1 MGPTGPA
8 GADGAPGS
16 NGVGV
21 PIGGTTG
28 QILAKIDATDYNTQW
43 VTPTSGGASDWGDLG
58 GTLTDQTD
66 LIAYLAAT
74 YLALG
79 GGALTGRVDFKPGTG
94 TSASFRIPGGTAPSS
109 PAHGDVYA
117 SGGTN
122 LLIYRSSAWYFTSF
136 INKAETYTAKK
147 TFNPSVAGGALINLG
162 GNTGVAP
169 SSPVDGDLWQT
180 SAGLYWRNNTVT
192 EGPLKPEM
200 KGANVALADTITLG
214 PGSHIHITAGTGPI
228 TDIDWSSAV
237 DGRHCMLIFDVAA
250 TMTHGANL
258 VLPGGVS
265 HDFAIDDR
273 AIVLQDNGD
282 KVYVHPL
289 KARKPKFMG
298 TFGGA
303 PGASVV
309 VFAFLA
315 NESLSYRHRCWDR

>member
-1 MGPTGPA
+1 
-8 GADGAPGS
+8 
-16 NGVGV
+16 
-21 PIGGTTG
+21 
-28 QILAKIDATDYNTQW
+28 
-43 VTPTSGGASDWGDLG
+43 
-58 GTLTDQTD
+58 
-66 LIAYLAAT
+66 
-74 YLALG
+74 
-79 GGALTGRVDFKPGTG
+79 LTGRVDFKASNS

-122 LLIYRSSAWYFTSF
+122 LLIYLSIAWYFTSF
-136 INKAETYTAKK
+136 INKAETFTAKK
-147 TFNPSVAGGALINLG
+147 TFQPSVTGGASLNLG

-169 SSPVDGDLWQT
+169 TSPVDGDLWQT
-180 SAGLYWRNNTVT
+180 AGGLYWRNNTVI

-200 KGANVALADTITLG
+200 KGASVALAGIIALG
-214 PGSHIHITAGTGPI
+214 AGSHIHITAGTGPI
-228 TDIDWSSAV
+228 TDIDWASAV

-250 TMTHGANL
+250 TMIHGANL

-265 HDFAIDDR
+265 HDFGVDDR

-282 KVYVHPL
+282 KVYVYPL
-289 KARKPKFMG
+289 KARKPKFLG

-315 NESLSYRHRCWDR
+315 NEALSFPASMLGSVVKAKVAATTQADFDLQKNGISVGTVRFAAGGTVASYVAIAAFTMVSGDHLELVAPGSPDATLANLFFTLEATGQVY